1 MKNNFLLIFILIT
14 FHAHSQPPKDRKPPS
29 PEERLKHVT
38 ERMNHEITM
47 TPAQQT
53 KLTAAY
59 KDFFK
64 AMDALRS
71 KNGKQALPPPPP
83 PPPPA
88 DKAAVDKLVK
98 ERDAKIKAAL
108 NTEQFKRY
116 SELEKSMRPPPPGQR
131 RD

>member
-1 MKNNFLLIFILIT
+1 MKNNSLLLLMLLSLN
-14 FHAHSQPPKDRKPPS
+14 AQSQPPKDRKPPS

-38 ERMNHEITM
+38 ERMNHELTM

-71 KNGKQALPPPPP
+71 KDGRQAPPPP

-88 DKAAVDKLVK
+88 DKAVVDKLVK
-98 ERDAKIKAAL
+98 ARDAKIKATL
-108 NTEQFKRY
+108 NPEQFKKY
-116 SELEKSMRPPPPGQR
+116 SELEKSMRPPPP

>member
-1 MKNNFLLIFILIT
+1 MKNNSVLILLLLSLN
-14 FHAHSQPPKDRKPPS
+14 AYSQPPKDRKPAS

-38 ERMNHEITM
+38 ERMNHELAM

-53 KLTAAY
+53 KVTAAY

-64 AMDALRS
+64 AMDALQG
-71 KNGKQALPPPPP
+71 KDGKQAAPPPP

-98 ERDAKIKAAL
+98 ERDAKIKATL
-108 NTEQFKRY
+108 NAGQFKKY
-116 SELEKSMRPPPPGQR
+116 SELEKSMRPPRP